1 MRKLLTLAV
10 VLPLFA
16 AGCSGHN
23 GGVDAQPP
31 DAAPSTGEGTERHT
45 TIAEFTE
52 KATTNAERT
61 LPNTSGPRR

>member
-16 AGCSGHN
+16 AGCSGQT
-23 GGVDAQPP
+23 GGVDAQHP
-31 DAAPSTGEGTERHT
+31 DAGPSTGEGTDRHT

-52 KATTNAERT
+52 RETSKHDRT
-61 LPNTSGPRR
+61 LPNTAGPR